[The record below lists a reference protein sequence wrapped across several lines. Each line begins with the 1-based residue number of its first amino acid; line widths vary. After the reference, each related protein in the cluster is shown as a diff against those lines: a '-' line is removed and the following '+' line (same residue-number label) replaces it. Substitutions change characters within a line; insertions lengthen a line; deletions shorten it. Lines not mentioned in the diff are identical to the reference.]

1 MDALNE
7 RGLSLKGSK
16 VLVLG
21 IAYKKDVDDLRES
34 PSLDLIR
41 LLREKGA
48 KVDYND
54 PYLPIA
60 VSHKR
65 GFKMKS
71 TPLSATTLRK
81 YDCILIATDHTCYDY
96 AWIAKMS
103 PLVVDT
109 RNATKGIRGAN
120 IVKA

>member
-41 LLREKGA
+41 ILREKGA
-48 KVDYND
+48 RVDYND
-54 PYLPIA
+54 PYLPVA
-60 VSHKR
+60 VSHRR

-81 YDCILIATDHTCYDY
+81 YDCVLIATDHTCYDY

-103 PLVVDT
+103 SLVVDT
-109 RNATKGIRGAN
+109 RNATKGIKGTN

>member
-41 LLREKGA
+41 ILREKGA

-54 PYLPIA
+54 PYLPVA
-60 VSHKR
+60 VSHRR

-81 YDCILIATDHTCYDY
+81 YDCVLIATDHTCYDY
-96 AWIAKMS
+96 AWIAKTS

-109 RNATKGIRGAN
+109 RNATKGISGAN